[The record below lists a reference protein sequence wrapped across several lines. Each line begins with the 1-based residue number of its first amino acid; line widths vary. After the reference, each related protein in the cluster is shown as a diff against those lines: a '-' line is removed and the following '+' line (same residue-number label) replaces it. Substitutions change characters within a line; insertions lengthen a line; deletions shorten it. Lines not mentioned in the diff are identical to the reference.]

1 MRDYHFTTIESI
13 VADIPAYAVIM
24 WVKLSG
30 SINTVILPTWE
41 SWLLDHGWLIL
52 LMLRLVNIGYDI
64 YLKVMYEDVIHDQS
78 VSRESF
84 TKKLSKKLRKLIP

>member
-30 SINTVILPTWE
+30 SINTVILPEWE
-41 SWLLDHGWLIL
+41 TWLLDHGWLL
-52 LMLRLVNIGYDI
+52 LLILRLVNIGYDL
-64 YLKVMYEDVIHDQS
+64 YLKLMYEDVIQEQTHN
-78 VSRESF
+78 REGF
-84 TKKLSKKLRKLIP
+84 LKKLSKKLRRLIP